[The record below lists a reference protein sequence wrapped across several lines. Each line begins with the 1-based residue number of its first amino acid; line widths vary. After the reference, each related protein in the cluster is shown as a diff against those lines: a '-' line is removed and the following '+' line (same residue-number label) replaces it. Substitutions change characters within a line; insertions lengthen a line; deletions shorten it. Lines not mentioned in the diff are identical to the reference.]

1 MSINKEQIESRKS
14 DLEKDF
20 QTVKQQIEDGEA
32 KVNTMKNNLNAL
44 AGAIQQCDMFLK
56 QLAEKDA
63 PMPAEKQQ
71 ALDIATS

>member
-1 MSINKEQIESRKS
+1 MSITKEQIETRKS

-20 QTVKQQIEDGEA
+20 QTVKQQIEDGEI
-32 KVNTMKNNLNAL
+32 KINTMRNNLNAL

-63 PMPAEKQQ
+63 PMPVEKQQ

>member
-1 MSINKEQIESRKS
+1 MSISKEQIETRKS
-14 DLEKDF
+14 ELEKDF
-20 QTVKQQIEDGEA
+20 QNIKQQIEDGEV
-32 KVNTMKNNLNAL
+32 KIINMKNNLNAL

-56 QLAEKDA
+56 EITDKDA